1 MSKRKSENPKGVL
14 NPNEGEQQ
22 FQLSRFIP
30 SEELQFFIEHFWI
43 VEWDLKRES
52 YKQEI
57 LSYPSVQLVFENN
70 NTWIWGVVT
79 GKFKRTLNGKGKV
92 LGVKFRPGAFY
103 PFFRSSVSTITD
115 GVLAF
120 EKIFDEDVS
129 QLEKDILSPDI
140 NTKSVERAECF
151 LKNYLPEKDKKIE
164 QINNI
169 IDTIMANRCL
179 IKVEQLVE
187 QVEMSK
193 RSLQRLFKWYVGISP
208 KWVIKRF
215 RLHEVA
221 AKVAEEKE
229 STNWNKLALDLG
241 YYDQAHF
248 IKDFKSVVGET
259 PVEYAR
265 SIRFSR

>member
-1 MSKRKSENPKGVL
+1 MSKYKSGKPKGVL

-22 FQLSRFIP
+22 FQLFRFIP
-30 SEELQFFIEHFWI
+30 SEELQFFIERFWI
-43 VEWDLKRES
+43 VEWDLEREP
-52 YKQEI
+52 YKQDI
-57 LSYPSVQLVFENN
+57 LSYPSVQLVFEIN

-79 GKFKRTLNGKGKV
+79 SKFKRTLSGRGKV
-92 LGVKFRPGAFY
+92 LGVKFRPGGFY

-129 QLEKDILSPDI
+129 QLEKDILSPDT

-151 LKNYLPEKDKKIE
+151 LKNNLPEKDERVE
-164 QINNI
+164 QINDI
-169 IDTIMANRCL
+169 IDTIMANKCL

-187 QVEMSK
+187 QVEISK

-208 KWVIKRF
+208 EWVIKRF

-221 AKVAEEKE
+221 TKVAEEKKNA
-229 STNWNKLALDLG
+229 NWNQLALDLG

-259 PVEYAR
+259 PVEYTR
-265 SIRFSR
+265 SIKTS